1 MNNISENTNKDNCQE
16 KGNSLSDFKSALQF
30 ITILP
35 SGKNSHFSPSGMIR
49 FFPVIGLLIGFLL
62 IVFDLIASIFFYDGV
77 VVLLDLIFLVI
88 ITGAFHLDGVGD
100 TADGIFSHRSRE
112 KALLI
117 MKDSRTGMMGLVAV
131 VCTLAVKFAGI
142 YSVKASCSDVTTL
155 LFFLIIPAYSRAS
168 MIFGIKYLNYGRE
181 KGTGHDFFNRKI
193 VFKDFIWFFIPVI
206 ISVFAGYKF
215 IFINISFG
223 LLVFTIL
230 CFYKKKMN
238 CITGDML
245 GAMTEVI
252 EASLFVI
259 AGMTLF

>member
-1 MNNISENTNKDNCQE
+1 MNNTSKNNKEDKN
-16 KGNSLSDFKSALQF
+16 NSLSDFKSALQF

-35 SGKNSHFSPSGMIR
+35 VGEGSRFSPSGMIR
-49 FFPVIGLLIGFLL
+49 FFPIVGLVIGSLL
-62 IVFDLIASIFFYDGV
+62 IVFDMIASVLFYDGV

-131 VCTLAVKFAGI
+131 VCTLAVKFAGL
-142 YSVKASCSDVTTL
+142 YSVKVSSTGITTM
-155 LFFLIIPAYSRAS
+155 LFFLIIPAYARAS

-181 KGTGHDFFNRKI
+181 KGTGHDFFTRELEY
-193 VFKDFIWFFIPVI
+193 KDFFWFFIPII
-206 ISVFAGYKF
+206 ISAFTGSMF
-215 IFINISFG
+215 IVINISFG
-223 LLVFTIL
+223 LMVFTIL

-259 AGMTLF
+259 AGMTLL

>member
-1 MNNISENTNKDNCQE
+1 MQKP
-16 KGNSLSDFKSALQF
+16 GNDFRSALQF

-35 SGKNSHFSPSGMIR
+35 SGKNINFSPSGMIR
-49 FFPVIGLLIGFLL
+49 FFPVVGLLIGLML
-62 IVFDLIASIFFYDGV
+62 IVFDMIVSIFFFQGI
-77 VVLLDLIFLVI
+77 VVLFDVLFLVA

-142 YSVKASCSDVTTL
+142 YSVKAYCPATYA

-168 MIFGIKYLNYGRE
+168 MIFGIKFLKYGRDS
-181 KGTGHDFFNRKI
+181 GTGYDFFTRKLEL
-193 VFKDFIWFFIPVI
+193 KDFLWVSIPVI
-206 ISVFAGYKF
+206 ISLFLGYKF
-215 IFINISFG
+215 FIINAAFG
-223 LLVFTIL
+223 LLVFIIL
-230 CFYKKKMN
+230 CFYKEKMD

-252 EASLFVI
+252 EALLFVI
-259 AGMTLF
+259 AGMTMF

>member
-1 MNNISENTNKDNCQE
+1 MLLS
-16 KGNSLSDFKSALQF
+16 GNDFKSALQF

-35 SGKNSHFSPSGMIR
+35 AGKNSHFSPSGMIK
-49 FFPVIGLLIGFLL
+49 FFPVVGLLIGFCL
-62 IVFDLIASIFFYDGV
+62 ILFDLIVSIFFYEGI
-77 VVLLDLIFLVI
+77 VVLFDVLFLVA

-142 YSVKASCSDVTTL
+142 YSVKVYCAGIPAM
-155 LFFLIIPAYSRAS
+155 LFFLIIPAYARAS
-168 MIFGIKYLNYGRE
+168 MIFGIRFLNYGRDS
-181 KGTGHDFFNRKI
+181 GTGHDFFERKLT
-193 VFKDFIWFFIPVI
+193 VMDFLWVLIPVI
-206 ISVFAGYKF
+206 ISVFTGYKF
-215 IFINISFG
+215 FIINITFG
-223 LLVFTIL
+223 LMVFVIL
-230 CFYKKKMN
+230 CFYKEKLN

-252 EASLFVI
+252 EALLFVV
-259 AGMTLF
+259 AGMTMF

>member
-1 MNNISENTNKDNCQE
+1 MNNTSENNKEDKNS
-16 KGNSLSDFKSALQF
+16 SLSDFKSALQF

-35 SGKNSHFSPSGMIR
+35 SGKSSQFSPSGMIR
-49 FFPVIGLLIGFLL
+49 FFPIIGLVIGSLL
-62 IVFDLIASIFFYDGV
+62 IVFDMIASIFFYDGV
-77 VVLLDLIFLVI
+77 VALLDLIFLVT

-131 VCTLAVKFAGI
+131 VCTLAVKFAGL
-142 YSVKASCSDVTTL
+142 YSVKASSTGVTAM
-155 LFFLIIPAYSRAS
+155 LFFLIIPAYARAS

-181 KGTGHDFFNRKI
+181 KGTGHDFFLREI
-193 VFKDFIWFFIPVI
+193 EFKDFIWFFIPII
-206 ISVFAGYKF
+206 ISAFTGFMF
-215 IFINISFG
+215 IVINISFG
-223 LLVFTIL
+223 LMVFTIL

-252 EASLFVI
+252 EASLFII

>member
-1 MNNISENTNKDNCQE
+1 MNNTNENYGEDKR
-16 KGNSLSDFKSALQF
+16 KFLSDFKSALQF

-49 FFPVIGLLIGFLL
+49 FFPIIGLVIGSLL
-62 IVFDLIASIFFYDGV
+62 IVFDLIASVFFYEGV
-77 VVLLDLIFLVI
+77 VVLLDLIFLVV

-142 YSVKASCSDVTTL
+142 YSVKASCSGTTVML
-155 LFFLIIPAYSRAS
+155 LFLIIPAYARSS
-168 MIFGIKYLNYGRE
+168 MIFGIKFLNYGRE
-181 KGTGHDFFNRKI
+181 KGTGHDFFTRELE
-193 VFKDFIWFFIPVI
+193 FKDFIWLCIPVI
-206 ISVFAGYKF
+206 ISVFTGYKF
-215 IFINISFG
+215 IIINFSFG
-223 LLVFTIL
+223 LMVFAIL
-230 CFYKKKMN
+230 FFYKKKMN

-252 EASLFVI
+252 EALLFVV